1 MLNIGIIVE
10 TLYQDEDIVQDTNI
24 TKLNRS
30 IIQTQAQHTIQL
42 IRKMILHTHYLA

>member
-24 TKLNRS
+24 TKLNIS
-30 IIQTQAQHTIQL
+30 IIQT
-42 IRKMILHTHYLA
+42 